1 MRLAKIVK
9 ATVAALED
17 IKARDIVV
25 LDVRPMTSLFNWMIV
40 ASADSTRQ
48 AKALSSNV
56 REKLKVFGAKVRGV
70 EGQETGEWVLVDLG
84 EVVVHI
90 MQPAVR
96 KYYNL
101 EQLWGGSR
109 PMRRAR
115 KAARV

>member
-25 LDVRPMTSLFNWMIV
+25 LDVRPITSLFNWMVV
-40 ASADSTRQ
+40 ASADSARQ
-48 AKALSSNV
+48 ARALSNNV
-56 REKLKVFGAKVRGV
+56 REKLKSFGAEVRGV
-70 EGQETGEWVLVDLG
+70 EGQESGEWVLVDLG

-96 KYYNL
+96 KFYNL
-101 EQLWGGSR
+101 EQLWGGPR
-109 PMRRAR
+109 TVRRAR
-115 KAARV
+115 KAARS